1 MIEYISIP
9 TKSVESE
16 IDDNITNSED
26 SIDKLVNGV
35 VDTSALLGSAKS
47 LVNSTT
53 ASIVEDAEVTLSEII
68 EKSMPVVKKLKEQ
81 KPPFFSAVD
90 LVNTKITNLYN
101 AGTVTSGTLDPES
114 GVTSSD
120 FVTNPNLDEYLE
132 VVTPLI
138 QSFNTVYSSAESAIT
153 DIKTLVK
160 SAANTDPAGSFQA
173 SLTTILLSA
182 IADVKILSNQGVKD
196 SLKSVGAGVSTSL
209 DRLSSRLA
217 DGETADEIIEE
228 IHSPVFYNFL
238 SVDGSNNNGIQ
249 TLRSNQNTLT
259 VTLVT
264 LETQVPTIITQL
276 EESAT

>member
-1 MIEYISIP
+1 
-9 TKSVESE
+9 
-16 IDDNITNSED
+16 
-26 SIDKLVNGV
+26 
-35 VDTSALLGSAKS
+35 
-47 LVNSTT
+47 
-53 ASIVEDAEVTLSEII
+53 
-68 EKSMPVVKKLKEQ
+68 
-81 KPPFFSAVD
+81 
-90 LVNTKITNLYN
+90 
-101 AGTVTSGTLDPES
+101 
-114 GVTSSD
+114 
-120 FVTNPNLDEYLE
+120 
-132 VVTPLI
+132 
-138 QSFNTVYSSAESAIT
+138 
-153 DIKTLVK
+153 
-160 SAANTDPAGSFQA
+160 
-173 SLTTILLSA
+173 LSA